1 MIKVGGI
8 YRTTTNKRKG
18 KNDYI
23 INIAQNGG
31 KMFYFILENISVNS
45 NDGINAAIQEF
56 KQSHHN
62 FTYDE
67 FSYCDVTQV
76 RQDFFDGYLGQVD
89 DENLKYLKD
98 NFSETDIFNQ
108 IVIFIM

>member
-1 MIKVGGI
+1 MKVGGI

-31 KMFYFILENISVNS
+31 KMFYFILENIPVNS
-45 NDGINAAIQEF
+45 NDGINAAIQEL
-56 KQSHHN
+56 KQSHHD
-62 FTYDE
+62 FTNGD

-76 RQDFFDGYLGQVD
+76 RQDFFDGYLGQVE

-98 NFSETDIFNQ
+98 NFAETDIFTYL
-108 IVIFIM
+108 F

>member
-1 MIKVGGI
+1 MKVGGI

-31 KMFYFILENISVNS
+31 KMFYFIFENISANS
-45 NDGINAAIQEF
+45 NDGINAAIQEL
-56 KQSHHN
+56 KQSHHDFIN
-62 FTYDE
+62 GD

-98 NFSETDIFNQ
+98 NFAETDIF
-108 IVIFIM
+108 IYLF

>member
-1 MIKVGGI
+1 MKVGGI
-8 YRTTTNKRKG
+8 YLTTTSERKG

-45 NDGINAAIQEF
+45 NDGINDAIQEL
-56 KQSHHN
+56 KQLHHN
-62 FTYDE
+62 FTYGE
-67 FSYCDVTQV
+67 FSYCDFTQV

-98 NFSETDIFNQ
+98 NFAETDIFTYL
-108 IVIFIM
+108 F